1 MTTYSLDEYMDIR
14 TVGSPTFGPDDDRL
28 RFRMDTTGVMEFWD
42 LDRPLS
48 WPRQQTFTDDGVQ
61 FGAWSPTGEEFVF
74 GKDAGGNERTQLYL
88 LDDDTGDVTQLTDE
102 PDAVHRW
109 GCWSPDAESVAYAA
123 NRDRP
128 GVFDIYVQ
136 GRDES
141 DEEADRVY
149 EQDKPSAV
157 VPVSWNDGGKLLA
170 LEVHSSFN
178 RDVHLVDVETGES
191 ELLTEGHEH
200 PVRYQSVTWG
210 PDGDSL
216 YLITDRDYNWLYVAR
231 LDIDTLAVEPVVRS
245 DADIKT
251 MVLNRSCRRLA
262 YLRYENGYTDVRAGE
277 LVDETTV
284 EELPAPDFPKG
295 TAENLTMSSDG
306 EQLATVFS
314 TGDTKPDLYTVDV
327 ETGATRQWT
336 DCGMAVPEE
345 TYVAPESVTYES
357 FDGLEV
363 PSFYV
368 EPDDPAERPMPAVI
382 DLHGGPRSQYFPAIS
397 PIRQNYVDR
406 GFVRLEPNYRGSAGY
421 GKEYMA
427 LDDVEKRPDAVRDVK
442 AAAEWLAAQDDVDE
456 DRIILHGTSYG
467 GFLVLAA
474 MTRWPDLFAGG
485 VAVAPITNF
494 VTYLENTG
502 PWRRRHREA
511 EYGSLEDHAD
521 LLRELSPVHDIE
533 NVSAPL
539 FVAHGENDA
548 RVPVEEARQVEERLE
563 DEDVPVETLLV
574 EGAGHHF
581 GKKEHRVE
589 VFQSAMSFLEDH
601 L

>member
-1 MTTYSLDEYMDIR
+1 M
-14 TVGSPTFGPDDDRL
+14 FGPDDDRL
-28 RFRMDTTGVMEFWD
+28 VFRMDSTGVMQFWE
-42 LDRPLS
+42 LDRPKS
-48 WPRQQTFTDDGVQ
+48 WPHQRTFTDEGVQ
-61 FGAWSPTGEEFVF
+61 FGAWSPTGEELVF
-74 GKDAGGNERTQLYL
+74 GRDAGGDERTQLYL
-88 LDDDTGDVTQLTDE
+88 LDDETGDVTQLTDE
-102 PDAVHRW
+102 PSAVHRW
-109 GCWSPDAESVAYAA
+109 GCWSPDGESVAYAA

-136 GRDES
+136 GRDE
-141 DEEADRVY
+141 DDPHRIY

-157 VPVSWNDGGKLLA
+157 VPVSWSPDGQLLV

-178 RDVHLVDVETGES
+178 RDVHLIDVTTGEAQ
-191 ELLTEGHEH
+191 LLTEGHET

-216 YLITDRDYNWLYVAR
+216 YLVTDREYNWLYVAR
-231 LDIDTLAVEPVVRS
+231 LDLETLEVEPVIRT
-245 DADIKT
+245 DADIKS
-251 MVLNRSCRRLA
+251 MVLNSSCRWIA
-262 YLRYENGYTDVRAGE
+262 YLRYENGYTDVRAGD
-277 LVDETTV
+277 LVDETAV
-284 EELPAPDFPKG
+284 EEFPAPDFPEG

-327 ETGATRQWT
+327 RTGETRQWT
-336 DCGMAVPEE
+336 DCSTAVPEDA
-345 TYVAPESVTYES
+345 YVAPESVTYES
-357 FDGLEV
+357 FDGLAV

-368 EPDDPAERPMPAVI
+368 EPEAPDEEPMPAVI

-397 PIRQNYVDR
+397 PVRQHYVDR
-406 GFVRLEPNYRGSAGY
+406 GFVRLEPNYRGSSGY

-427 LDDVEKRPDAVRDVK
+427 MDDVEKRLDAIRDVK
-442 AAAEWLAAQDDVDE
+442 AAAEWLADRDHVDE
-456 DRIILHGTSYG
+456 DCILLHGTSYG

-485 VAVAPITNF
+485 VAIAPITNF

-511 EYGSLEDHAD
+511 EYGSLEDD
-521 LLRELSPVHDIE
+521 EELLRELSPIHDVE
-533 NVSAPL
+533 NVRAPL
-539 FVAHGENDA
+539 FVAHGKNDA
-548 RVPVEEARQVEERLE
+548 RVPVEEAIQIEERLE

-574 EGAGHHF
+574 DDAGHHF

-589 VFQSAMSFLEDH
+589 VFQSAMSFLDDH